1 MSTFD
6 ERQRAKGKLED
17 EMLIESFYKLA
28 NVVVKKPVGG
38 APGSERLQMAAAMDD
53 LGSCLNVTIPYA
65 SNPDLTEEWY
75 QEECFRP
82 QGIMWRTVQLKESW
96 YEDAIGAMLG
106 SLADGTP
113 VVLMPAGSRG
123 CLYRD
128 PETGRKV
135 RVTRANAG
143 LFRPEATL
151 YYRPLPQR
159 KIDMGDVWAF
169 IWKCMSRREV
179 LAVLAATVA
188 VTLLSMVSPYMTKL
202 LTSSVVETS
211 DQLLLTAI
219 LFVLILV
226 SVAYFLVSSIKQLL
240 LASVGTKVALP
251 VQAAF
256 MMRVLIAPAGQIR
269 GFSAGDL
276 GTRVGNLYN
285 NVKSLVNMILS
296 MLLTAVCSFI
306 CVPQMLSYAP
316 SLVGVALIIA
326 FILIALYAVVIKK
339 QVDVSTDRLMYQAE
353 ESGLTYS
360 LIDGMQK
367 ITLSGAEKRA
377 YSLWARV
384 YRKSM
389 QPVYD
394 PPFLLKVFST
404 LTPIIMLA
412 GTIVMYAI
420 AATTGVSQSD
430 FYAFLSSYSILTGA
444 LSTIGS
450 SATGF
455 AQSLPT
461 FHILKPVMDFQP
473 ETGEGLEVVKEL
485 KGNISLRNVT
495 FRYAEDLPPVLEDLN
510 IEIQSG
516 EYVAIVGPT
525 GCGKSTV
532 LRLLLGFE
540 TPNRGE
546 VLYDGKNLKSLDLTS
561 LRRRIGTVLQDGEV
575 FKGTIFSNI
584 TIAGTD
590 LAEDDAWQAAEVAG
604 IAEDIRAMP
613 MKMNTPLS
621 DGGRGVSGGQKQR
634 LLIAR
639 AIVSKPSVLFFDE
652 ATSALDNET
661 QKAVSD
667 RIGEAPCTRLVI
679 AHRLSTVE
687 DCDRILCLNQ
697 GHIVEEGTYDE
708 LMQKGGFFAELVR
721 KQQL

>member
-1 MSTFD
+1 MSMFD
-6 ERQRAKGKLED
+6 ERQRLKGELED
-17 EMLIESFYKLA
+17 EMLVESFYKLA
-28 NVVVKKPVGG
+28 SVVATKTVGV
-38 APGSERLQMAAAMDD
+38 ASASERVQMAAAMDD
-53 LGSCLNVTIPYA
+53 LGSCLNVPIPST

-82 QGIMWRTVQLKESW
+82 QGIMWRSVELKGTW
-96 YEDAIGAMLG
+96 YEDAIGVMLA
-106 SLADGTP
+106 SLKDGTP
-113 VVLMPAGSRG
+113 VVLIPAGG
-123 CLYRD
+123 KGYQYRD

-135 RVTRANAG
+135 RVTQKSAD
-143 LFRPEATL
+143 LFQSEATL
-151 YYRPLPQR
+151 YYRAFPQR
-159 KIDMGDVWAF
+159 KIVMGDVWAF
-169 IWKCMSRREV
+169 IWKCFSRREI
-179 LAVLAATVA
+179 LAVLVATVA

-202 LTSSVVETS
+202 LTSSVVDTS
-211 DQLLLTAI
+211 DDHLLAVI
-219 LFVLILV
+219 LFVLVLV
-226 SVAYFLVSSIKQLL
+226 SVAYFVMSSIKQLL
-240 LASVGTKVALP
+240 LAGIGTKVALP

-256 MMRVLIAPAGQIR
+256 MMRVLTAPAGEIR

-276 GTRVGNLYN
+276 GTRVGSLYN
-285 NVKSLVNMILS
+285 NVKSLVNMFLS
-296 MLLTAVCSFI
+296 MFLTAACSFI

-326 FILIALYAVVIKK
+326 FGLIALYAVAIKK
-339 QVDVSTDRLMYQAE
+339 QVDVSTDRLTYQAE

-389 QPVYD
+389 QTTYD
-394 PPFLLKVFST
+394 PPFLLKVFNT
-404 LTPIIMLA
+404 LTPIIMLV
-412 GTIVMYAI
+412 GTIAMYAL
-420 AATTGVSQSD
+420 AATMDVSQSD
-430 FYAFLSSYSILTGA
+430 FYAFLASYSILTGA

-455 AQSLPT
+455 AQSLPS
-461 FHILKPVMDFQP
+461 FHLLKPVMDFEP

-485 KGNISLRNVT
+485 KGNISLRDVT
-495 FRYAEDLPPVLEDLN
+495 FRYAEDLPPVLNGLN
-510 IEIQSG
+510 IEVKSG

-525 GCGKSTV
+525 GCGKSTI

-540 TPNRGE
+540 TPNSGE
-546 VLYDGKNLKSLDLTS
+546 VLYDGKNLKHLDPTS

-575 FKGTIFSNI
+575 FMGTIFSNI
-584 TIAGTD
+584 MIAGTN
-590 LAEDDAWQAAEVAG
+590 LTEDDAWAAAEVAG

-613 MKMNTPLS
+613 MKMNTPLA
-621 DGGRGVSGGQKQR
+621 DGGRGISGGQKQR
-634 LLIAR
+634 LQIAR
-639 AIVSKPSVLFFDE
+639 AIVSKPSILFFDE

-687 DCDRILCLNQ
+687 DCDRILCLNE

-708 LMQKGGFFAELVR
+708 LMQKGGFFAELVK